1 MGSPSKAEM
10 LTEVWQEVIQLF
22 FKLQAIG
29 RDVGA
34 VNASNGST
42 WGVLHTL
49 MTHGATTVPE
59 IARMRPVSRQ
69 HIQMLANELAAGGL
83 VEFVHNPRHRRSKL
97 VSITERGRATY
108 LEQSNAM
115 TDVAREMVEDFS
127 KDDLETTVRVLNAL
141 KDRLQDK
148 GSETEVPEPVS
159 HRQRR
164 RRTGLHAAIHHRHRD
179 K

>member
-1 MGSPSKAEM
+1 MGNPSKAEI
-10 LTEVWQEVIQLF
+10 LTAVWQDVIQLF
-22 FKLQAIG
+22 FKLQAMG

-34 VNASNGST
+34 VNAAGGGT

-69 HIQMLANELAAGGL
+69 HIQMLANELADGGL

-97 VSITERGRATY
+97 VSITDKGRATY

-115 TDVAREMVEDFS
+115 TDVARKLVDDFS
-127 KDDLETTVRVLNAL
+127 KEDLETTARVLGAL
-141 KDRLQDK
+141 RERLQDK
-148 GSETEVPEPVS
+148 GSEVDAPEPVS

-164 RRTGLHAAIHHRHRD
+164 RRTGLHAAIHHRHRE